1 MDKRRCGEDP
11 RWQGREISLGDK
23 ACKNCRMISAGP
35 VCPNCKSTNLSDDW
49 TGVVIVINPDNSE
62 IAKKMT
68 IKTPGKY
75 AIRVR

>member
-1 MDKRRCGEDP
+1 MVE
-11 RWQGREISLGDK
+11 K
-23 ACKNCRMISAGP
+23 ACKNCRLISAGP
-35 VCPNCKSTNLSDDW
+35 ICPNCKSTNLSDDW
-49 TGVVIVINPDNSE
+49 TGFVVVIDPNNSE